1 MTEQVFRPTAGP
13 GASRNAHSHSAAYER
28 LYYRSDP
35 LDVPLEDLLSILG
48 NKFRTHQCEI
58 GRVVSVV
65 FVLQFVGE
73 LPVLNSRKLGNDVRT
88 TSGQQ
93 IVGRTGY
100 DIDIR
105 KDCHRCLCSNRI
117 RP

>member
-1 MTEQVFRPTAGP
+1 MLIATPQLMSASTTVLTPSMFRLRISLA
-13 GASRNAHSHSAAYER
+13 
-28 LYYRSDP
+28 
-35 LDVPLEDLLSILG
+35 
-48 NKFRTHQCEI
+48 
-58 GRVVSVV
+58 

-117 RP
+117 RPCTALDRSIGACDSVVACSCW